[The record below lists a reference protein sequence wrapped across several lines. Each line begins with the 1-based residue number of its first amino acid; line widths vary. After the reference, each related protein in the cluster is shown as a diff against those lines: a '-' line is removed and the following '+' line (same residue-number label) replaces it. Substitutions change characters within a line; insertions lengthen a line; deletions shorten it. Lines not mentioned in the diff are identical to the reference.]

1 MKLIIGVEPGLEA
14 SLETEVSITT
24 VIIFESVGI
33 GVESGTTAVPNG
45 DEEVPNS
52 EVGATSVGVGVG
64 ATSVGVGVGVGAK
77 IKVIVVI
84 DFSWSICVFDEI
96 VVVTPFIVVVV

>member
-1 MKLIIGVEPGLEA
+1 MVEVGF
-14 SLETEVSITT
+14 SLELSNAT
-24 VIIFESVGI
+24 VIVFETLGI

-64 ATSVGVGVGVGAK
+64 VGVGGVGVGAK
-77 IKVIVVI
+77 IKVIVVVN
-84 DFSWSICVFDEI
+84 FFGSVCVVDEI
-96 VVVTPFIVVVV
+96 VVDVVGAPS